1 MNRFLGDLHVITDET
16 LQDRFSH
23 AELAAR
29 VAEGGGAVVQFREKR
44 PRTTQELVEAARR
57 VREALADSRTIVV
70 VNDRADVAAAVEAE
84 GLHLGQH
91 DLDPSVARKLLGP
104 RVVIGGTANS
114 LAEAIAVA
122 ARGNIDY
129 LGVGPVFGT
138 RSKARPAPALGVD
151 ELRRIVEA
159 VDKPVI
165 AIGTITVE
173 RVAEVLDAGARGVAV
188 LSAVVCARDPA
199 RETARFREA
208 INAWLGRGQPS

>member
-57 VREALADSRTIVV
+57 IREALADSRTSLV

-91 DLDPSVARKLLGP
+91 DLEPAVARELLGP
-104 RVVIGGTANS
+104 HVVIGGTANN

-122 ARGNIDY
+122 ARGEIDY

-138 RSKARPAPALGVD
+138 RSKARPAPALGV
-151 ELRRIVEA
+151 EGLRRIVEA
-159 VDKPVI
+159 VEKPVI
-165 AIGTITVE
+165 AIGAITAE
-173 RVAEVLDAGARGVAV
+173 RVAEVLDAGAHGVAV

-199 RETARFREA
+199 HEAARFREA
-208 INAWLGRGQPS
+208 MNAWWARRKSS